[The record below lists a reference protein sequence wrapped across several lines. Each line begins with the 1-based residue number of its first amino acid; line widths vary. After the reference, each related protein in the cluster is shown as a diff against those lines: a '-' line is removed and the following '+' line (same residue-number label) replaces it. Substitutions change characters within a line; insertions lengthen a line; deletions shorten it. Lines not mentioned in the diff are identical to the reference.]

1 MIMPENR
8 NDNRARNQQPV
19 DNTYAHVQPQAVD
32 VEKAILGALMIDCR
46 AYAVVNDIL
55 RSDSFYE
62 PKHQK
67 IYEAVRDLAEA
78 DNPKP
83 VDILTVAE
91 QLAKNGTLED
101 VGGPGYITELSS
113 RVASSANIE
122 HHAMIVAEKA
132 LARELIKFADD
143 VQKRLLTRLPM

>member
-1 MIMPENR
+1 MPE
-8 NDNRARNQQPV
+8 DNKTTTRRRRQQPV

-32 VEKAILGALMIDCR
+32 VEKAVLGALMIDSR

-91 QLAKNGTLED
+91 QLAK
-101 VGGPGYITELSS
+101 TEPLKML
-113 RVASSANIE
+113 V
-122 HHAMIVAEKA
+122 A
-132 LARELIKFADD
+132 LA
-143 VQKRLLTRLPM
+143 TLPNFLHV